1 MRLNDSTLKT
11 EGSRMHWIDAM
22 RGFTMF
28 LVVFY
33 HFQQFGLGMLNPL
46 ETVLGN
52 VFVSFRMPAFF
63 FISGFVAY
71 KSLDFWTGSNWL
83 KRMSTKARVELIP
96 TVVFF
101 VMLALVQGD
110 HIASLFLTKGFN
122 LYWFTFVLFE
132 MFCIYYTVSMLY
144 NKLNLKHFT
153 AGMIAL
159 AAISMAANL
168 LLKGSEQD
176 IVEILALRKL
186 TNFLPFFL
194 LGALCKRHSEKFFQW
209 LENDWLVTMATIVFV
224 ASLFITYYAY
234 FGPYQ
239 THPVVQV
246 LRNYIVRYCGLF
258 AVVALFYNNRK
269 LFEGDS
275 RIKKTMCLVGRRT
288 LDIYML
294 HFFLI
299 SDISCIYPDALK
311 GNIIYE
317 LVITTAFSAVII
329 AICLGISGF
338 LRNSKLLGYLLFGA
352 KHK

>member
-1 MRLNDSTLKT
+1 MNPTVTPIT
-11 EGSRMHWIDAM
+11 EQSRMHWIDAM

-33 HFQQFGLGMLNPL
+33 HFQQFGLGMYNPL

-71 KSLDFWTGSNWL
+71 KSIDFWTCRNGF
-83 KRMSTKARVELIP
+83 KRLGTKARVELIP

-101 VMLALVQGD
+101 ILLTLSQGD
-110 HIASLFLTKGFN
+110 SLSLFFSKGFN

-132 MFCIYYTVSMLY
+132 MFCIYYTVSIVY
-144 NKLNLKHFT
+144 NKLKLRYFT
-153 AGMIAL
+153 GGMLLL
-159 AAISMAANL
+159 AIISMTINL
-168 LLKGSEQD
+168 LLKGSGLS

-194 LGALCKRHSEKFFQW
+194 LGVVCRRHSDKFFKW
-209 LENDWLVTMATIVFV
+209 LSNDWLVTVATVVFV
-224 ASLFITYYAY
+224 ASLVITYYAY
-234 FGPYQ
+234 FSEYQ
-239 THPVVQV
+239 THPVVQI
-246 LRNYIVRYCGLF
+246 LRNYVVRYCGLF
-258 AVVALFYNNRK
+258 AVVALFYKNRQF
-269 LFEGDS
+269 FEGDS
-275 RIKKTMCLVGRRT
+275 RIKKTMCFVGKRT

-299 SDISCIYPDALK
+299 SDISCIFPETLR

-317 LVITTAFSAVII
+317 LLITTSFSAII
-329 AICLGISGF
+329 VAVSLGISGF
-338 LRNSKLLGYLLFGA
+338 LRNSNMLGYLLFGG
-352 KHK
+352 KR

>member
-1 MRLNDSTLKT
+1 MKLDGSTLKT

-71 KSLDFWTGSNWL
+71 KSLEFWTGSNWL
-83 KRMSTKARVELIP
+83 KRMRTKVRVELIP

-101 VMLALVQGD
+101 VLLALVQGN
-110 HIASLFLTKGFN
+110 HLISLFLAKGFN

-132 MFCIYYTVSMLY
+132 MFGIYYTVSLLY

-153 AGMIAL
+153 TGVIAL
-159 AAISMAANL
+159 ATVSIAANL

-176 IVEILALRKL
+176 LVEILALRKL

-194 LGALCKRHSEKFFQW
+194 LGTLCKKHSGKFFQC

-224 ASLFITYYAY
+224 TSLFITYYAY

-246 LRNYIVRYCGLF
+246 LRNYVVRYCGLF
-258 AVVALFYNNRK
+258 TVVALFYNKRHF
-269 LFEGDS
+269 FEGDS
-275 RIKKTMCLVGRRT
+275 KLKKIMCFVGKRT

-299 SDISCIYPDALK
+299 SDMNCIYPGALR
-311 GNIIYE
+311 GNIVYE
-317 LVITTAFSAVII
+317 LVICTAFSVVIVAVS
-329 AICLGISGF
+329 LGISGF
-338 LRNSKLLGYLLFGA
+338 IRNSKMLTYLLFGG
-352 KHK
+352 KK

>member
-1 MRLNDSTLKT
+1 
-11 EGSRMHWIDAM
+11 MHWIDAM

-101 VMLALVQGD
+101 VLLALVQGN
-110 HIASLFLTKGFN
+110 HLISLFLAKGFN

-132 MFCIYYTVSMLY
+132 MFGIYYTVSLLY

-153 AGMIAL
+153 TGVIAL
-159 AAISMAANL
+159 ATVSIAANL

-176 IVEILALRKL
+176 LVEILALRKL

-194 LGALCKRHSEKFFQW
+194 LGTLCKRHSGKFFQC

-224 ASLFITYYAY
+224 TSLFITYYAY

-246 LRNYIVRYCGLF
+246 LRNYVVRYCGLF
-258 AVVALFYNNRK
+258 AVVALFYNKRHF
-269 LFEGDS
+269 FEGDS
-275 RIKKTMCLVGRRT
+275 KLKKIMCFVGKRT

-299 SDISCIYPDALK
+299 SDMNCIYPGALR
-311 GNIIYE
+311 GNIVYE
-317 LVITTAFSAVII
+317 LVICTAFSVVIVAVS
-329 AICLGISGF
+329 LGISGF
-338 LRNSKLLGYLLFGA
+338 IRNSKMLTYLLFGG
-352 KHK
+352 KK